1 MGLNFETKFENF
13 TINVM
18 TVRATLQVAIS
29 LLPSGPEIQLRLGT
43 GSSCRIEPVYEPQGA
58 MLH

>member
-29 LLPSGPEIQLRLGT
+29 LLPTLRSRDPTETWNGFF
-43 GSSCRIEPVYEPQGA
+43 
-58 MLH
+58 M